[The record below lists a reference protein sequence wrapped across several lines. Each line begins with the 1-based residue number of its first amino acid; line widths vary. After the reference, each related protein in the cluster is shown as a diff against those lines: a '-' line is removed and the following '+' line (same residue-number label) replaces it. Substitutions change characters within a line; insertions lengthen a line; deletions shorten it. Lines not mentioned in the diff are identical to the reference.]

1 MYSWECTWRVRYADT
16 DKMGYLY
23 YGNYPILYEIGRV
36 ELMRSLGITYREME
50 DDFRIMMPVAF
61 VESKYILPAGYDEA
75 LTIRTTLNDLP
86 SRIITFNSEI
96 FNENQ
101 VLIHKG
107 TVKLVFVNMDNQK
120 TMSCP
125 DFLMQ
130 KLKPYFGTKK
140 Q

>member
-86 SRIITFNSEI
+86 GRLITFNSEI

-130 KLKPYFGTKK
+130 KLIPYFGTKK
-140 Q
+140 